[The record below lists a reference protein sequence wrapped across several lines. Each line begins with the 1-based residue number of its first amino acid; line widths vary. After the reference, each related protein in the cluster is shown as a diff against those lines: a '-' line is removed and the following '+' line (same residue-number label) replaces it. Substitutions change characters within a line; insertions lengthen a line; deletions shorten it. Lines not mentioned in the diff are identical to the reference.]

1 MLDLNR
7 EGLQEGIRKPPSAL
21 PYPWS
26 SHQKRLN
33 IPAGK
38 ELRYSFIKPCTFS
51 QYSWI
56 RQLWKSAPVSSQTW
70 MMCSYKHKL
79 RLSCRHFLWE
89 VILYKQQFHV
99 CLYQAW
105 LHDLVHFS
113 YVFFAQLTV
122 QLAFWETASDSNSW
136 RTKILQ
142 VTFYTEGE
150 MH

>member
-1 MLDLNR
+1 MSTGKAYNNMEYERSPVL
-7 EGLQEGIRKPPSAL
+7 S
-21 PYPWS
+21 PWS

-70 MMCSYKHKL
+70 MMCSCKYML

-89 VILYKQQFHV
+89 VIHYKQ
-99 CLYQAW
+99 ATW
-105 LHDLVHFS
+105 LPLPSLTSGQDFMYFN
-113 YVFFAQLTV
+113 YVFFAQLMA
-122 QLAFWETASDSNSW
+122 QLALCEAASGSSSW
-136 RTKILQ
+136 KTKILH
-142 VTFYTEGE
+142 VTFCTDCK